1 MTQAKQIVRVAK
13 VDIDGN
19 KNLIQALTKIKGVGT
34 SLSSAICNLYN
45 IDKNTKIG
53 LLPED
58 QVKKL
63 EQAIENPLKA
73 GIPLFMIN
81 KKKDVISG
89 KDLHIITSDLKL
101 GTEFD
106 IKRLKKI
113 KSYKGLRHALGQPV
127 RGQRT
132 RGHFRQKGKS
142 VGVIKKAKIGKK
154 S

>member
-113 KSYKGLRHALGQPV
+113 KSYKGVRHAQGQPV
-127 RGQRT
+127 RGQKT
-132 RGHFRQKGKS
+132 KAHFRTGKS
-142 VGVIKKAKIGKK
+142 VGVKKKKAPVKK
-154 S
+154 G

>member
-1 MTQAKQIVRVAK
+1 MTQVKQIVRVAK

-19 KNLIQALTKIKGVGT
+19 KNLIQALTKIRGVGT
-34 SLSSAICNLYN
+34 SLSSAICNLYK
-45 IDKNTKIG
+45 IDQNTKIG
-53 LLPED
+53 SLPED

-81 KKKDVISG
+81 KKKDVITG

-113 KSYKGLRHALGQPV
+113 KSYKGIRHAQGQPV
-127 RGQRT
+127 RGQKT
-132 RGHFRQKGKS
+132 KAHFRSGKS
-142 VGVIKKAKIGKK
+142 VGVKKKKASIKKG
-154 S
+154 

>member
-1 MTQAKQIVRVAK
+1 MTQVKQIVRVAK

-19 KNLIQALTKIKGVGT
+19 KNLIQALTKIRGVGT
-34 SLSSAICNLYN
+34 SLSSAICNLYK
-45 IDKNTKIG
+45 IDQNTKIG
-53 LLPED
+53 SLPED

-81 KKKDVISG
+81 KKKDVITG

-113 KSYKGLRHALGQPV
+113 KSYKGVRHAQGQPV
-127 RGQRT
+127 RGQKT
-132 RGHFRQKGKS
+132 KAHFRSGKS
-142 VGVIKKAKIGKK
+142 VGVKKKKASIKKG
-154 S
+154 